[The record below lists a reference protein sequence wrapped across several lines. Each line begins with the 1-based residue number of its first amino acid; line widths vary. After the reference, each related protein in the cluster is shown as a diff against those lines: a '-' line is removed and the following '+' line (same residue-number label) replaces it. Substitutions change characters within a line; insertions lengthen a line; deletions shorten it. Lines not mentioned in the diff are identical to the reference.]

1 MPPDPE
7 IYALAQQVGERLRR
21 QGRSLAVAES
31 CTGGL
36 LGGALTDVP
45 GSSAYFLGGVISY
58 ADRVKVE
65 QLQVPEGTLHRHGA
79 VSEETAAAMASG
91 VRRLL
96 RADIGVS
103 ITGVSG
109 PDAEG
114 TKPVGL
120 TFIGIAAPTLDV
132 SNARMALK
140 RRSRGPTGPPASGGG
155 ESIKPSSRGGGESV
169 LTHRFQW
176 TGDRWDNRRRSV
188 IAALELLV
196 QTLGS

>member
-7 IYALAQQVGERLRR
+7 IFTLASQVGERLRR
-21 QGRSLAVAES
+21 QGRWLAVAES

-36 LGGALTDVP
+36 LGAALTDVP

-65 QLQVPEGTLHRHGA
+65 QLGVAEALLRQYGA
-79 VSEETAAAMASG
+79 VSEPVAAAMAAG
-91 VRRLL
+91 VRQLL

-103 ITGVSG
+103 VTGVAG

-114 TKPVGL
+114 AKPVGL
-120 TFIGIAAPTLDV
+120 TFIGIDAPTQP
-132 SNARMALK
+132 S
-140 RRSRGPTGPPASGGG
+140 SGGG
-155 ESIKPSSRGGGESV
+155 RV
-169 LTHRFQW
+169 QAHQFQW

-188 IAALELLV
+188 VAALELLV
-196 QTLGS
+196 QALEQ

>member
-7 IYALAQQVGERLRR
+7 IFALAQQVGERLRQLR
-21 QGRSLAVAES
+21 KSIAVAES

-36 LGGALTDVP
+36 LGAALTDVP

-58 ADRVKVE
+58 ADQVKVD
-65 QLQVPEGTLHRHGA
+65 QLGIPEATLRQYGA
-79 VSEETAAAMASG
+79 VSEQVAAAMAAG

-96 RADIGVS
+96 HADIGVS
-103 ITGVSG
+103 VTGVAG

-114 TKPVGL
+114 SKPVGL
-120 TFIGIAAPTLDV
+120 TFIGIAA
-132 SNARMALK
+132 
-140 RRSRGPTGPPASGGG
+140 GGG
-155 ESIKPSSRGGGESV
+155 KSMTV
-169 LTHRFQW
+169 TTHRFQW

-196 QTLGS
+196 RAPEL

>member
-7 IYALAQQVGERLRR
+7 IFALASQLGERLRR
-21 QGRSLAVAES
+21 DGRSLAVAES

-36 LGGALTDVP
+36 LGAAVTDVP

-65 QLQVPEGTLHRHGA
+65 QLRVPEATLRRYGA
-79 VSEETAAAMASG
+79 VSEETAAAMATG
-91 VRRLL
+91 VRELL

-103 ITGVSG
+103 ITGVAG

-114 TKPVGL
+114 SKPVGL
-120 TFIGIAAPTLDV
+120 TLIGIAAAAT
-132 SNARMALK
+132 
-140 RRSRGPTGPPASGGG
+140 T
-155 ESIKPSSRGGGESV
+155 
-169 LTHRFQW
+169 THRFQW
-176 TGDRWDNRRRSV
+176 TGDRWNNRRRTV

-196 QTLGS
+196 RAPEL

>member
-7 IYALAQQVGERLRR
+7 IFALASQVGERLRR
-21 QGRSLAVAES
+21 EGRSLAVAES

-36 LGGALTDVP
+36 LGAAVTDVP

-65 QLQVPEGTLHRHGA
+65 QLHVPEATLRRYGA
-79 VSEETAAAMASG
+79 VSEQTAAAMATG
-91 VRRLL
+91 VRELM

-103 ITGVSG
+103 ITGVAG

-114 TKPVGL
+114 SKPVGL
-120 TFIGIAAPTLDV
+120 TFIGIAAGAT
-132 SNARMALK
+132 
-140 RRSRGPTGPPASGGG
+140 T
-155 ESIKPSSRGGGESV
+155 
-169 LTHRFQW
+169 TFRFQW

>member
-36 LGGALTDVP
+36 LGAALTDVP
-45 GSSAYFLGGVISY
+45 GSSTYFLGGVISY
-58 ADRVKVE
+58 ADRVKVD
-65 QLQVPEGTLHRHGA
+65 QLQVPEATLRQYGA
-79 VSEETAAAMASG
+79 VSEQTAAAMASG
-91 VRRLL
+91 IRQLL

-103 ITGVSG
+103 ITGVAG

-114 TKPVGL
+114 AKPAGL
-120 TFIGIAAPTLDV
+120 TFIGIDAPTLP
-132 SNARMALK
+132 SPSGGGK
-140 RRSRGPTGPPASGGG
+140 REPPASGGG
-155 ESIKPSSRGGGESV
+155 GESV
-169 LTHRFQW
+169 HRFQW

-196 QTLGS
+196 QTLGR

>member
-1 MPPDPE
+1 VPPDPE

-120 TFIGIAAPTLDV
+120 TFIGIAAD
-132 SNARMALK
+132 
-140 RRSRGPTGPPASGGG
+140 AS
-155 ESIKPSSRGGGESV
+155 I
-169 LTHRFQW
+169 THRFQW

>member
-7 IYALAQQVGERLRR
+7 IFALAQQVGERLRR

-65 QLQVPEGTLHRHGA
+65 QLQVPEGTLRRHGA

-91 VRRLL
+91 VRGLL

-114 TKPVGL
+114 AKPVGL
-120 TFIGIAAPTLDV
+120 TFIGIATPTLP
-132 SNARMALK
+132 S
-140 RRSRGPTGPPASGGG
+140 PASGGG
-155 ESIKPSSRGGGESV
+155 ESMEPSPRGGGEAV